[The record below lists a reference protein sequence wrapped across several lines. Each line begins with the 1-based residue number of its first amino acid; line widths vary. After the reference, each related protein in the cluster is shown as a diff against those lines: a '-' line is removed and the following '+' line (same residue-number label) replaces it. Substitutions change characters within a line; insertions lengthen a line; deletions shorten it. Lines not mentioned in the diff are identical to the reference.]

1 MGRLSALL
9 NLPLELQ
16 DELNDR
22 IRKAGYGALDEQREW
37 LASRGHKV
45 SRSALGR
52 HSQAMRAAD
61 SSLGDPRAR
70 LAEVKVRPPAQARRL
85 LMELGRLQ
93 VAQARILAQLQALED
108 NGMDLVDV
116 IATADDEEAAA

>member
-1 MGRLSALL
+1 MGRLSAMLS
-9 NLPLELQ
+9 LPLELQ

-22 IRKAGYGALDEQREW
+22 IRKAGYGALESQCEW
-37 LASRGHKV
+37 LASKGYKV

-52 HSQAMRAAD
+52 HSQALRIAE

-70 LAEVKVRPPAQARRL
+70 LAEVKAKPASHTRRL

-108 NGMDLVDV
+108 NGTDLAEV
-116 IATADDEEAAA
+116 IASAGDEVSGT